1 MHNQV
6 NDNKKEV
13 LSVNFQMLQSAHIQ
27 RMWRRDVE
35 RVSMLHSEKKKTGN
49 TVVEFQVSPLSICDI
64 LEALAKESLVYYI
77 DTE

>member
-1 MHNQV
+1 V
-6 NDNKKEV
+6 EKGGG
-13 LSVNFQMLQSAHIQ
+13 
-27 RMWRRDVE
+27 E

>member
-1 MHNQV
+1 VHNQV
-6 NDNKKEV
+6 TDNKKEV
-13 LSVNFQMLQSAHIQ
+13 LSGNFQMQSAHIQ
-27 RMWRRDVE
+27 WMWRRDVE

-64 LEALAKESLVYYI
+64 LEALTTESLVYYM

>member
-13 LSVNFQMLQSAHIQ
+13 LSGNFQMQSAHTQ
-27 RMWRRDVE
+27 QMWRRNVE

-49 TVVEFQVSPLSICDI
+49 TVVEFQVSPLSICDV
-64 LEALAKESLVYYI
+64 LEALAMESLVYYM

>member
-1 MHNQV
+1 VHNQV

-13 LSVNFQMLQSAHIQ
+13 LSGNFQMESAHIQ
-27 RMWRRDVE
+27 GMWRRE

-49 TVVEFQVSPLSICDI
+49 TVEFGVSPLSNCD
-64 LEALAKESLVYYI
+64 LLESLAMDSLVCYM